1 MVKYFFLKNVRGKY
15 MPEHVPPVGRK
26 KAEPSIAQV
35 REQLQQAERRTKRVS
50 VSRDDAEKEWRAW
63 QELKG
68 EMNTLPPETL
78 RVPDSIVTKLKESR
92 GLGTRTLTQDEKG
105 IVHDVLSAYA
115 LAGRPLSVAAK
126 ELRDYV
132 DPELDMPP
140 SIDWEQMNQL
150 IAILEEKST

>member
-1 MVKYFFLKNVRGKY
+1 
-15 MPEHVPPVGRK
+15 MPEQAPPIGRK
-26 KAEPSIAQV
+26 KTEPSIAHV
-35 REQLQQAERRTKRVS
+35 REQIQQAERRTKRIS

-68 EMNTLPPETL
+68 EMQTLPPNSL
-78 RVPDSIVTKLKESR
+78 PVPESIIAKLKNSR

-115 LAGRPLSVAAK
+115 LAGRPLSVAAR

-132 DPELDMPP
+132 DPDLSMSP
-140 SIDWEQMNQL
+140 SLNWEQMNQL
-150 IAILEEKST
+150 IAILEEQST